1 MAGGRHLLCITIIS
15 SWCEQLVLSALLNR
29 EQNPSFDEFMAMHQR
44 SYKVGTSAFEKRKA
58 LYLKRAHD
66 VVLHNSK
73 PQKRWTA
80 GINFLSDWSE
90 EELAALYGWNG
101 HGMNWEANQQT
112 WDTEAST
119 SSVRLRQVVL
129 PQSKFWGNLTSLQH
143 IRDQGSCGSC
153 WAVTAAT
160 VLDAHSEIYSGSTAR
175 SFSAQQLVSCVPNPQ
190 KCGGTGGCEGATVE
204 LAFEYALK
212 NGLASGTEVP
222 YLAASSACGRSV
234 KEGSLLSLRGG
245 GKFSSMPAGMTGMR
259 SWKRL
264 PENKYEPLMQA
275 VVEHGPVGVSAGAS
289 GWSAYL
295 DGIFDDCQTDTVI
308 NHAVTLIGYGQDG
321 STKTKYW
328 SVQNSWGSSWGEGG
342 RIRLLRTDADEQNC
356 GIDDKPQEGTACEGG
371 PQQVKV
377 CGMCGILYDSA
388 VPIFSA

>member
-1 MAGGRHLLCITIIS
+1 MWSCTI
-15 SWCEQLVLSALLNR
+15 A
-29 EQNPSFDEFMAMHQR
+29 
-44 SYKVGTSAFEKRKA
+44 TSK
-58 LYLKRAHD
+58 
-66 VVLHNSK
+66 
-73 PQKRWTA
+73 KRWTA

-112 WDTEAST
+112 WDTEVST

-160 VLDAHSEIYSGSTAR
+160 VLDAHSELYSGSAAR

-190 KCGGTGGCEGATVE
+190 KCGGTGGCKGATVE

-212 NGLASGTEVP
+212 NGLASDADVP
-222 YLAASSACGRSV
+222 YLASSSECERSV
-234 KEGSLLSLRGG
+234 SKGSLLSLRGG
-245 GKFSSMPAGMTGMR
+245 GMFSSKPAGMTRTR

-264 PENKYEPLMQA
+264 PENKYEPLMRA

-295 DGIFDDCQTDTVI
+295 TGIFDDCQTDTVI
-308 NHAVTLIGYGQDG
+308 NHAVTLIGYGQDV

-356 GIDDKPQEGTACEGG
+356 GIDDKPLEGTACEGG
-371 PQQVKV
+371 PQQVTV